1 MTRDLVERAMN
12 GDRDAFGVLA
22 SRSLRR
28 LVGTAGLIL
37 RSHGAADD
45 VAQEALIRA
54 WRDLPTL
61 RDPDRFEGWLY
72 RVLVRACHDHWRRQG
87 SRPTPRGLGDSRP
100 LTVADPADAVVDRAA
115 IDAALARLTPD
126 QRTVLVLR
134 YYLDLTLDD
143 IADAV
148 GVPVGTVKSR
158 IHRSL
163 DAMQAAMAAEARRP
177 ARERTT

>member
-1 MTRDLVERAMN
+1 MR
-12 GDRDAFGVLA
+12 GDREAFGALA
-22 SRSLRR
+22 SQSLRR

-37 RSHGAADD
+37 GSRDSAEDAAQD
-45 VAQEALIRA
+45 ALIRA

-72 RVLVRACHDHWRRQG
+72 RVLVRACHDQWRRQG
-87 SRPTPRGLGDSRP
+87 SRPTPRGLGDPHP
-100 LTVADPADAVVDRAA
+100 LAIADPADAVVDRAA

-177 ARERTT
+177 AQERTT